1 MSTASQHPHIRR
13 IGVMGGTF
21 DPIHYGHLVAAEEAY
36 FSLGLAEVLFVP
48 TGTPPHKDRGQ
59 VSAAEDRYTMTLLAT
74 VDNPHFKISRLEID
88 REGTSHTVDTL
99 REMRHWYAPGSVVF
113 YFITGLDAVLD
124 ILNWKEPEEIAA
136 FSKIVAV
143 SRPGYNPHRLEDLPS
158 TIRRSVIPLEIPLL
172 AISSTEIRR
181 RVNLG
186 RSIRYLAP
194 WPVEH
199 YIYKKALYHRKDGW

>member
-1 MSTASQHPHIRR
+1 MSTPHPHLRR

-21 DPIHYGHLVAAEEAY
+21 DPIHYGHLLAAEEAY
-36 FSLGLAEVLFVP
+36 FSLGLSEVLFVP
-48 TGTPPHKDRGQ
+48 TGLPPHKNRQ
-59 VSAAEDRYTMTLLAT
+59 KISLAEDRYTMTLLAT
-74 VDNPHFKISRLEID
+74 VDNSHFRISRLEID

-99 REMRHWYAPGSVVF
+99 REMRHWYPAGSVAF

-124 ILNWKEPEEIAA
+124 IHNWKEPEEIV
-136 FSKIVAV
+136 SLCKIVAV
-143 SRPGYNPHRLEDLPS
+143 SRPGYNPHRLEDLPPS
-158 TIRRSVIPLEIPLL
+158 IHRAVVPLEIPHL

-181 RVNLG
+181 RVSQG

-199 YIYKKALYHRKDGW
+199 YIYKKALYHRRNGW

>member
-1 MSTASQHPHIRR
+1 MPTTTHHPHVRR

-21 DPIHYGHLVAAEEAY
+21 DPIHYGHLVAAEEAF
-36 FSLGLAEVLFVP
+36 FSLSLTEVLFVP
-48 TGTPPHKDRGQ
+48 TGCPPHKDNRF
-59 VSAAEDRYTMTLLAT
+59 VSPAEDRYTMTLLAT

-88 REGTSHTVDTL
+88 RDGTSHTIDTL
-99 REMRHWYAPGSVVF
+99 REMRHWYQPGSVSF
-113 YFITGLDAVLD
+113 FFITGLDAVLD
-124 ILNWKEPEEIAA
+124 ILNWKEPEEIAS

-143 SRPGYNPHRLEDLPS
+143 SRPGYNPHRLEELPS
-158 TIRRSVIPLEIPLL
+158 ALRNAIIPLEIPHL

-181 RVNLG
+181 RVAQG

-199 YIYKKALYHRKDGW
+199 YIYKKSLYHRRNGW

>member
-1 MSTASQHPHIRR
+1 
-13 IGVMGGTF
+13 MGGTF